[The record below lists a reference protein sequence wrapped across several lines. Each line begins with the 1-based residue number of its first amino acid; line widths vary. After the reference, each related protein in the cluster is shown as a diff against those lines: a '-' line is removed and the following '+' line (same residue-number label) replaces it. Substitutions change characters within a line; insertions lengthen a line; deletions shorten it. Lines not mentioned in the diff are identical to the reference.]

1 MKVNYQSNASTQFQV
16 LSETQCEEIYL
27 AMLHVLEQTGV
38 DVYSDEA
45 LQLLKENGA
54 IVDGYR
60 VYIPPNLVKRVLA
73 FAPPRFTVY
82 GRDGTKSLLI
92 EPNRVHYGPG
102 PTCPN
107 FLDPHTGERR
117 SYLRKDAAA
126 TALVCDALDNI
137 DFVMSLGA
145 ISDVKQ
151 SLADVYEFVEMME
164 NTVKPIVAWS
174 FSLESCR
181 DIHQIALAI
190 AGGEEE
196 FAQKPNYFFY
206 AEPLS
211 PLTSNREAVEK
222 LLYCAE
228 NCIPL
233 IYTPCP
239 IAGGTSPA
247 TFAGVLVNALAEAL
261 HGLVIAQ
268 LKQPGTPFVIG
279 GVVSIMDM
287 SDMVLSYGAPE
298 LGLLSAA
305 LTDVAKYLGMPMWST
320 GGCTDAK
327 IVDEQAALE
336 SALSVAMAQLSG
348 ANLVHDVGY
357 IESALTGSLD
367 MLAMSD
373 EIISMVRHI
382 TRGIEVNEETL
393 AVDVIDEV
401 KPGGNFLQTEHTFKH
416 YRREFWFPELM
427 DRSNHG
433 DWIEAGEKTMG
444 NRANDRVKDILA
456 THAVPPL
463 SKEVQEKIKEILSSA
478 EKR

>member
-1 MKVNYQSNASTQFQV
+1 MKVNYQSNVSTQFRV
-16 LSETQCEEIYL
+16 LSEPQCEEIYL
-27 AMLHVLEQTGV
+27 AMLHVLEKTGV
-38 DVYSDEA
+38 DIYNDEA
-45 LQLLKENGA
+45 TQLLKENGA
-54 IVDGYR
+54 IVDGPR
-60 VYIPPNLVKRVLA
+60 VYIPSQMVKKALSS
-73 FAPPRFTVY
+73 APPRFTVH
-82 GRDGTKSLLI
+82 GRDGTKPLFI
-92 EPNRVHYGPG
+92 EPNRVYYGPG

-107 FLDPHTGERR
+107 FLDPNTGERR
-117 SYLRKDAAA
+117 KYLRKDAAM
-126 TALVCDALDNI
+126 TALVCDALNNI

-151 SLADVYEFVEMME
+151 SLADVHEFVEMMA

-174 FSLESCR
+174 FSLESCK

-196 FAQKPNYFFY
+196 FARNPNYFFY

-211 PLTSNREAVEK
+211 PLTSNREASAK
-222 LLYCAE
+222 LLYCVQE
-228 NCIPL
+228 GIPL

-239 IAGGTSPA
+239 IAGGTAPA
-247 TFAGVLVNALAEAL
+247 TFAGILVNALAEAL
-261 HGLVIAQ
+261 HGLGIAQ
-268 LKQPGTPFVIG
+268 FKRPGAPFVIG

-305 LTDVAKYLGMPMWST
+305 LTDVVKYLGLPMWST

-336 SALSVAMAQLSG
+336 SALSIAMAQLSG

-357 IESALTGSLD
+357 IESALTGSLG

-401 KPGGNFLQTEHTFKH
+401 KPGGNFLETEHTFKH

-427 DRSNHG
+427 DRSNYG
-433 DWIEAGEKTMG
+433 DWVEAGEKTL
-444 NRANDRVKDILA
+444 NDRANDRLKNILA
-456 THAVPPL
+456 THTVPPL
-463 SKEVQEKIKEILSSA
+463 SKEVEAKIKAILASA